1 MTSISSDILNV
12 IIKYVGDP
20 CITARVC
27 KHWNRITESIYP
39 FLFKDYEKEGDLKP
53 FLKHAVEMCP
63 GGDEKSLVQM
73 VYKLVLAG
81 ARFYPEGE
89 AKVKDSLNWG
99 KLNEARLGAI
109 VQTIEQKKARD
120 LIAVFRKI
128 AEISN
133 IAKGFLFYFEHTKE
147 LKGIDLAD
155 EISTWMGE
163 EVTLFDSVLLAIDF
177 LDLSSLQLCFIP
189 PEIAI
194 LENLRSLDLSHNLLQ
209 DPKEICNLKNLQK
222 LKLHDNK
229 LRSIPKEFVNMEKL
243 EMIDITKNPIAEPQK
258 EILSLRHLRKIFID
272 KEQIQRIP
280 KDCVEMKHIPIVID
294 QPSDACCQIL

>member
-12 IIKYVGDP
+12 IIRYVGDP

-53 FLKHAVEMCP
+53 FLKRVVEMCP

-73 VYKLVLAG
+73 VYKLVLEG
-81 ARFYPEGE
+81 ARFCPEGE

-99 KLNEARLGAI
+99 KLNEVRLGAI
-109 VQTIEQKKARD
+109 AQTIEQKKARD
-120 LIAVFRKI
+120 LIAVFKKI
-128 AEISN
+128 AEVSN
-133 IAKGFLFYFEHTKE
+133 IAKTFLAYSLMKGLNDIE
-147 LKGIDLAD
+147 LAYEL
-155 EISTWMGE
+155 STWMVK
-163 EVTLFDSVLLAIDF
+163 EVKLPDSVLMAIDF
-177 LDLSSLQLCFIP
+177 LDLSSLHLCFIP

-194 LENLRSLDLSHNLLQ
+194 LENLRSLDLSHNLLR

-258 EILSLRHLRKIFID
+258 EILSLRHLRKIFMD
-272 KEQIQRIP
+272 KDQKQRIP

-294 QPSDACCQIL
+294 QPFDACCQIL